1 MRVQYILTRE
11 ERQEVID
18 KMHELRRA
26 AALSLKAG
34 DHISFYNFKAQA
46 EGMEKALLIL
56 GIIREQ

>member
-1 MRVQYILTRE
+1 MRVQYILSRE

-26 AALSLKAG
+26 AALSKAAG
-34 DHISFYNFKAQA
+34 DMISCYNFRAQA